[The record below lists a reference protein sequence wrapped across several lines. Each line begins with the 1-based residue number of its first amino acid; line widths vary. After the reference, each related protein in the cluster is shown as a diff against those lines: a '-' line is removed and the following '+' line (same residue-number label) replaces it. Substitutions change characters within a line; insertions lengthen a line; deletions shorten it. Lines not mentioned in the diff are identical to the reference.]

1 MEYLSL
7 GRIIK
12 TKGLK
17 GVVKIISCTEF
28 GAQRY
33 KKGNVVYLEN
43 PQTHE
48 MVKMTVAYYNQEK
61 GFDYVSFEGFEDI
74 NLIEPYLQ
82 YYVNVI
88 KEDLP
93 PLPKDT
99 YYHDDLVGC
108 VCINQEEGEFG
119 VVNEVLNILGR
130 KSLKIKLNKNGKFI
144 QVPFVNNFIKN
155 VDINNKKIEVSLIKG
170 MIE

>member
-108 VCINQEEGEFG
+108 VCISQEEGEFG

-130 KSLKIKLNKNGKFI
+130 KSLKIKLNKN
-144 QVPFVNNFIKN
+144 